1 VNRLVHNAVG
11 GNQGVIMW
19 NGKNEHGKRVP
30 IGRYIA
36 YLEATDAHNGR
47 MKRLK
52 TTVVVAR

>member
-1 VNRLVHNAVG
+1 
-11 GNQGVIMW
+11 MW